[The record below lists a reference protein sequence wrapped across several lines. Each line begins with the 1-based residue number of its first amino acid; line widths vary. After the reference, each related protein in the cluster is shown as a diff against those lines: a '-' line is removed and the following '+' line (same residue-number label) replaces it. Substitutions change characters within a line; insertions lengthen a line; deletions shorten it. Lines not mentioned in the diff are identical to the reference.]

1 MTGLQTLATGGLDLA
16 ALDSSSTA
24 ELLEW
29 HPTAGGQRPDADITV
44 LLWTRDHAGITDWER
59 GWWDGEDWRLA
70 ESGGVCAGTVTHWAQ
85 PEGPA
90 T

>member
-1 MTGLQTLATGGLDLA
+1 MSTAIVTAVAGQPATLAV
-16 ALDSSSTA
+16 A

-29 HPTAGGQRPDADITV
+29 HVVAAGDMPDSDITV
-44 LLWTRDHAGITDWER
+44 LLWWTDHAGITDWER

-90 T
+90 GC